1 MTKWQIEN
9 AATAVVLGVY
19 EGVTAND
26 ALDAM
31 AQDAGYSD
39 YQDMKNETGSSQLIV
54 EEVEE

>member
-1 MTKWQIEN
+1 MSKWQIEN
-9 AATAVVLGVY
+9 ASTGVILGVY

-31 AQDAGYSD
+31 AQDAGYRD
-39 YQDMKNETGSSQLIV
+39 YQDMKNETGQSLLYV